1 MTTPSHLRPLAL
13 MAILASVGGMATG
26 QPARAQ
32 GEATPAVICKQKA
45 LPANAIEANKRL
57 MNRFVDFIN
66 TADEKMAEELVS
78 KQAIFYVP
86 GRPDPVK
93 GPEGYIAI
101 NAQRLPGHSLET
113 GRSGRRTQQGRCPV
127 HDVWHAQ
134 RNLFWRTCHRKADR
148 RSGAEHLSL
157 VRWPDR
163 TGIWSARFTRLDAA
177 DRCLASLSGRGLR
190 RA

>member
-101 NAQRLPGHSLET
+101 IQMM
-113 GRSGRRTQQGRCPV
+113 RSG
-127 HDVWHAQ
+127 
-134 RNLFWRTCHRKADR
+134 F
-148 RSGAEHLSL
+148 
-157 VRWPDR
+157 PD
-163 TGIWSARFTRLDAA
+163 IHWKLEEAVVEPNKVAARFMMYGTHKGTFFGVPATGKQIAVQALNIYHLCDGQIVQEYGQP
-177 DRCLASLSGRGLR
+177 DLLGLMQQIG
-190 RA
+190 ALPH